1 MCGWVMLGDDMPW
14 LVPLFFGSVAVWM
27 FPKSVELFARKRS
40 ESLLRLL
47 RWLPFALLA
56 VILSLRISAIFSHDT
71 SHIEVAA
78 YLVEDASFLDR
89 LHVLVAGDG
98 LVEWMVLPL
107 VYLFAWNGQGSKQ
120 AWSTEGLYK
129 LKRTVALM
137 LLVSST
143 LLFDDSAYI
152 APDTMPTGTMIAP
165 HVEAWGVAFLLCVQF
180 VVITGLLRAYGPST
194 GLQSYQ
200 KRFFAPASPFVLTA
214 FAFLF
219 MAYLESGVFDS
230 SWWSDPRQD
239 DPFATLWLWIF
250 VAFNLHIFAV
260 PQREAD
266 AHLGPGNGR
275 SKALG
280 WVIGT
285 SVGLLIVV
293 TAILMHDQQTPDAT
307 SVRTSLWLVGWMS
320 ALMAGVLL
328 LPLLGFDDGSRP
340 ELNWV
345 RWSLMFGPMLWFL
358 MFEHSPFLLLGS
370 WFALMAT
377 SPMAWALEDSAPS
390 PTLWHSVGL
399 VLLGIT
405 VICVVVISGEG
416 LQYALPL
423 GALLCIASSML
434 DVRHASLS
442 RQ

>member
-1 MCGWVMLGDDMPW
+1 MLGDDMPW

-280 WVIGT
+280 WIIGT

>member
-1 MCGWVMLGDDMPW
+1 MLGDDMPW

-89 LHVLVAGDG
+89 LYVLVAGDG

-280 WVIGT
+280 WIIGT

>member
-1 MCGWVMLGDDMPW
+1 MLGDDMPW

-89 LHVLVAGDG
+89 LYVLVAGDG

-280 WVIGT
+280 WIIGT

-370 WFALMAT
+370 WFALMVT